1 MAVRLRLQRHGRK
14 GHAFYYI
21 VAADSR
27 SRRDGKFIEK
37 LGTYNPNTDPAT
49 VELNFESALRWIQN
63 GAQPT
68 DTVRSILSKEGVLLK
83 NHLLKGVKKGALTEE
98 QAEEKFSKWLEEKAA
113 RIQAKKQQLLA
124 KREKAKQAR
133 IDAERAYN
141 NQRIERRN
149 AAAAES
155 ASENS
160 ATEEA

>member
-14 GHAFYYI
+14 GYAFYYI

-37 LGTYNPNTDPAT
+37 LGTYNPNTEPST
-49 VELNFESALRWIQN
+49 VELNFEAALRWIQN

-83 NHLLKGVKKGALTEE
+83 NHLLKGVMKGALTEE
-98 QAEEKFSKWLEEKAA
+98 QAEEKFNKWLEEKAA
-113 RIQAKKQQLLA
+113 RLQAKKQQLQE
-124 KREKAKQAR
+124 KRQKARQAR

-141 NQRIERRN
+141 NQRIEKRN
-149 AAAAES
+149 AAAES
-155 ASENS
+155 PAGESTS
-160 ATEEA
+160 EEA

>member
-83 NHLLKGVKKGALTEE
+83 NHLLKGVMKGALSEE

-113 RIQAKKQQLLA
+113 RIQSKKQQLLA
-124 KREKAKQAR
+124 KREKARQAR

-141 NQRIERRN
+141 NQRIEKRN
-149 AAAAES
+149 TAAAES

-160 ATEEA
+160 TTEEA